1 MMKNPR
7 PEQEK
12 IIKSI
17 RNLFRLK
24 KEQNGT
30 AIKSVKIIFRL
41 KRKNKGIKHKVLRN
55 IKNLFEYEKEEEN
68 YYKPVRINNFG
79 SNNHIE
85 YKSNGNKNISWRISL

>member
-1 MMKNPR
+1 MKYPR

-17 RNLFRLK
+17 RNYFRLK

-55 IKNLFEYEKEEEN
+55 IKN
-68 YYKPVRINNFG
+68 RINNFG

-85 YKSNGNKNISWRISL
+85 YKSNGNKNIS

>member
-1 MMKNPR
+1 MKNPR

-30 AIKSVKIIFRL
+30 AIKSAKIIFRL
-41 KRKNKGIKHKVLRN
+41 KRENKGIKHKVLKN

-85 YKSNGNKNISWRISL
+85 YKSNGNKNIS